1 MKTIV
6 VKCEPSKIWPYSL
19 PLLMKYAA
27 KKGIHVHFTTHIH
40 SDIVILDDTHRK
52 NMLNFLPKLHE
63 TELEKRQN
71 VSNTF

>member
-1 MKTIV
+1 
-6 VKCEPSKIWPYSL
+6 
-19 PLLMKYAA
+19 MKYAA
-27 KKGIHVHFTTHIH
+27 KKGIYVHFTTHIH